1 MQAIWMG
8 ESWFALSI
16 PNTLLMRTAVA
27 CDNSGVADDSSLR
40 HVLVVG
46 GSLDQWKL
54 MSASDWSQYISTLR
68 FSTEQVGAQ
77 WLTVYPYSG
86 ISTTDDDSE
95 LMNKISESCG
105 ASIVDGKLILR
116 GDTTVVIDVCAD
128 GQQRF
133 VRAINEMSD
142 TKISEKNLAS
152 AILHPAT
159 SEPDLVV
166 IFGDPTHLPPS
177 LVWELAYSELVYLN
191 TQWPHCNSE
200 DIELAINDFQRRDRR
215 FGGVDS

>member
-1 MQAIWMG
+1 M
-8 ESWFALSI
+8 
-16 PNTLLMRTAVA
+16 A

-46 GSLDQWKL
+46 GSLDQWKS
-54 MSASDWSQYISTLR
+54 MTASDWSQYISTLR
-68 FSTEQVGAQ
+68 SSAEQVGAQ

-86 ISTTDDDSE
+86 ISSLKDDGE
-95 LMNKISESCG
+95 LIRKISESCG
-105 ASIVDGKLILR
+105 AVLADRKLILR
-116 GDTTVVIDVCAD
+116 GDTSVVIDVCAD

-133 VRAINEMSD
+133 VRAVNELS
-142 TKISEKNLAS
+142 TEKISEKNLAS
-152 AILHPAT
+152 AILHPAS

-166 IFGDPTHLPPS
+166 IFGDPTQLPPS

-191 TQWPHCNSE
+191 TQWQHCNIE

>member
-1 MQAIWMG
+1 M
-8 ESWFALSI
+8 
-16 PNTLLMRTAVA
+16 A

-46 GSLDQWKL
+46 GSLDQWKS
-54 MSASDWSQYISTLR
+54 MTASDWSQYISTLR
-68 FSTEQVGAQ
+68 SSAEQVGAQ

-86 ISTTDDDSE
+86 ISSLKDDGE
-95 LMNKISESCG
+95 LIRKISESCG
-105 ASIVDGKLILR
+105 AVLADRKLILR
-116 GDTTVVIDVCAD
+116 GDTSVVIDVCAD

-133 VRAINEMSD
+133 VRAVNELS
-142 TKISEKNLAS
+142 TEKISEKDLAS
-152 AILHPAT
+152 AILYPAS

-166 IFGDPTHLPPS
+166 IFGDPTQLPPS

-191 TQWPHCNSE
+191 TQWPHCNIE

>member
-1 MQAIWMG
+1 MHAIWTG
-8 ESWFALSI
+8 DSGFAGSI
-16 PNTLLMRTAVA
+16 PNTLLKRALMA
-27 CDNSGVADDSSLR
+27 CDNSGVADGSSLR

-46 GSLDQWKL
+46 GTLDQWKA
-54 MSASDWSQYISTLR
+54 MSVFEWSMYVATLR
-68 FSTEQVGAQ
+68 SSIEQVGAQ

-86 ISTTDDDSE
+86 IPIASDDGE
-95 LMNKISESCG
+95 LMNKISESCNG
-105 ASIVDGKLILR
+105 TLINEKVILR
-116 GDTTVVIDVCAD
+116 GETSVVIDVRAD

-133 VRAINEMSD
+133 VRAVNGMS
-142 TKISEKNLAS
+142 TEKITEKSLAS
-152 AILHPAT
+152 AILDPAS

-166 IFGDPTHLPPS
+166 IFGVPTQLPPS

-191 TQWPHCNSE
+191 TPWPHCNSE

>member
-1 MQAIWMG
+1 
-8 ESWFALSI
+8 
-16 PNTLLMRTAVA
+16 MRTAVA

-54 MSASDWSQYISTLR
+54 MSASEWSQYISTLR

>member
-1 MQAIWMG
+1 M
-8 ESWFALSI
+8 
-16 PNTLLMRTAVA
+16 TVA
-27 CDNSGVADDSSLR
+27 E
-40 HVLVVG
+40 
-46 GSLDQWKL
+46 WTE
-54 MSASDWSQYISTLR
+54 YITTLR
-68 FSTEQVGAQ
+68 SSVEQVGAG

-86 ISTTDDDSE
+86 NGVTGDDSE
-95 LMNKISESCG
+95 FAEKISNALG
-105 ASIVDGKLILR
+105 AVLDNGKIILR
-116 GDTTVVIDVCAD
+116 GSTSVVIDMCAD

-133 VRAINEMSD
+133 VRAVNGLSAE
-142 TKISEKNLAS
+142 KITEKNLAS
-152 AILHPAT
+152 AILHPAS

-166 IFGDPTHLPPS
+166 IFGDPTQLPPS

>member
-1 MQAIWMG
+1 
-8 ESWFALSI
+8 
-16 PNTLLMRTAVA
+16 MRTAVA

>member
-1 MQAIWMG
+1 M
-8 ESWFALSI
+8 
-16 PNTLLMRTAVA
+16 A

-46 GSLDQWKL
+46 GSLDQWKS
-54 MSASDWSQYISTLR
+54 MTVSDWSQYISTLR
-68 FSTEQVGAQ
+68 SSAEQVGAQ

-86 ISTTDDDSE
+86 ISTLGDDSE
-95 LMNKISESCG
+95 LKNKISESCG
-105 ASIVDGKLILR
+105 AVIVDGKLILR
-116 GDTTVVIDVCAD
+116 GDTSVVIDVCAD

-133 VRAINEMSD
+133 VKAVNELSAV
-142 TKISEKNLAS
+142 KISEKNLAS

-166 IFGDPTHLPPS
+166 IFGDPTQLPPS
-177 LVWELAYSELVYLN
+177 LVWELAYSELVYLK
-191 TQWPHCNSE
+191 TQWPHCNIE

>member
-1 MQAIWMG
+1 M
-8 ESWFALSI
+8 
-16 PNTLLMRTAVA
+16 
-27 CDNSGVADDSSLR
+27 
-40 HVLVVG
+40 
-46 GSLDQWKL
+46 DQWKS
-54 MSASDWSQYISTLR
+54 MTVAEWSEYITTLR
-68 FSTEQVGAQ
+68 SSVEQVGAG

-86 ISTTDDDSE
+86 NGNTGDDSE
-95 LMNKISESCG
+95 FAEKISNALG
-105 ASIVDGKLILR
+105 AVLDNGKLILR
-116 GDTTVVIDVCAD
+116 GSTSVVIDMCAD

-133 VRAINEMSD
+133 VRAVNGLSAE
-142 TKISEKNLAS
+142 KITEKNLAS
-152 AILHPAT
+152 AILHPAS

-166 IFGDPTHLPPS
+166 IFGDPTQLPPS

>member
-1 MQAIWMG
+1 M
-8 ESWFALSI
+8 
-16 PNTLLMRTAVA
+16 
-27 CDNSGVADDSSLR
+27 ADDSSLR

-46 GSLDQWKL
+46 GSLDQWKS
-54 MSASDWSQYISTLR
+54 MTVSDWSQYIATLR
-68 FSTEQVGAQ
+68 SSTEQVGAQ

-86 ISTTDDDSE
+86 ISVPHDDEE
-95 LMNKISESCG
+95 LLRKISESCG
-105 ASIVDGKLILR
+105 AIALDGKMILR
-116 GDTTVVIDVCAD
+116 GDTSVVVDVCAD

-133 VRAINEMSD
+133 VRAINGMSAE
-142 TKISEKNLAS
+142 KISEKNLAS
-152 AILHPAT
+152 AILHPAS

-166 IFGDPTHLPPS
+166 IFGDPTQLPPS
-177 LVWELAYSELVYLN
+177 LVWELAYSELVFLN

>member
-1 MQAIWMG
+1 M
-8 ESWFALSI
+8 
-16 PNTLLMRTAVA
+16 TVA
-27 CDNSGVADDSSLR
+27 E
-40 HVLVVG
+40 
-46 GSLDQWKL
+46 
-54 MSASDWSQYISTLR
+54 WSEYITTLR
-68 FSTEQVGAQ
+68 SSVEQVGAG

-86 ISTTDDDSE
+86 NGNTGDDKE
-95 LMNKISESCG
+95 FVEKISNALG
-105 ASIVDGKLILR
+105 AVLDNGKLILR
-116 GDTTVVIDVCAD
+116 GSTSVVIDMCAD

-133 VRAINEMSD
+133 VRAVNGLSAE
-142 TKISEKNLAS
+142 KITEKNLAS
-152 AILHPAT
+152 AILHPAS

-166 IFGDPTHLPPS
+166 IFGDPTQLPPS

>member
-1 MQAIWMG
+1 
-8 ESWFALSI
+8 
-16 PNTLLMRTAVA
+16 MRTAVA

-105 ASIVDGKLILR
+105 ALIVDGKLILR

-133 VRAINEMSD
+133 ARAVNEMSD

>member
-1 MQAIWMG
+1 M
-8 ESWFALSI
+8 
-16 PNTLLMRTAVA
+16 TVA
-27 CDNSGVADDSSLR
+27 E
-40 HVLVVG
+40 
-46 GSLDQWKL
+46 
-54 MSASDWSQYISTLR
+54 WSEYITTLR
-68 FSTEQVGAQ
+68 SSVEQVGAG

-86 ISTTDDDSE
+86 IGNTGDDSE
-95 LMNKISESCG
+95 FAEKISNALG
-105 ASIVDGKLILR
+105 VVLDNGKLILR
-116 GDTTVVIDVCAD
+116 GSTSVVIDMCAD

-133 VRAINEMSD
+133 VRAVNGLSAE
-142 TKISEKNLAS
+142 KITEKNLAS
-152 AILHPAT
+152 AILHPAS

-166 IFGDPTHLPPS
+166 IFGDPTQLPPS

>member
-8 ESWFALSI
+8 VCCFAISI
-16 PNTLLMRTAVA
+16 LNTLLMWAVMA
-27 CDNSGVADDSSLR
+27 CDNGDVADGSSLR

-46 GSLDQWKL
+46 GSLNQWKD
-54 MSASDWSQYISTLR
+54 MSSSEWSDYITTLR
-68 FSTEQVGAQ
+68 TSVEQIGAD

-86 ISTTDDDSE
+86 TSDSMTDVHLID
-95 LMNKISESCG
+95 KIAQSCG
-105 ASIVDGKLILR
+105 ASLVEAKLLLR
-116 GDTTVVIDVCAD
+116 GVTSVVIDVCAD

-133 VRAINEMSD
+133 VRAVNSLSEE
-142 TKISEKNLAS
+142 KITEKNLAN
-152 AILHPAT
+152 AILHPA
-159 SEPDLVV
+159 SCEPDLVV
-166 IFGDPTHLPPS
+166 IFGDPTQLPPS

-191 TQWPHCNSE
+191 IQWPNCNIE

>member
-1 MQAIWMG
+1 M
-8 ESWFALSI
+8 
-16 PNTLLMRTAVA
+16 A

-54 MSASDWSQYISTLR
+54 MSASEWSQYISTLR
-68 FSTEQVGAQ
+68 FSTEQVSAQ

-86 ISTTDDDSE
+86 ISSTDDDRE

-105 ASIVDGKLILR
+105 AVVVDGKLILR
-116 GDTTVVIDVCAD
+116 GDTSVVIDVCAD

-133 VRAINEMSD
+133 VRAVNEMSD

>member
-1 MQAIWMG
+1 M
-8 ESWFALSI
+8 
-16 PNTLLMRTAVA
+16 TVA
-27 CDNSGVADDSSLR
+27 E
-40 HVLVVG
+40 
-46 GSLDQWKL
+46 
-54 MSASDWSQYISTLR
+54 WSEYITTLR
-68 FSTEQVGAQ
+68 SSVEQVGAG

-86 ISTTDDDSE
+86 NGNTGDDSE
-95 LMNKISESCG
+95 FAEKISNALG
-105 ASIVDGKLILR
+105 AVLDNGKLILR
-116 GDTTVVIDVCAD
+116 GPTSVVIDMCAD

-133 VRAINEMSD
+133 VRAVNGLSAE
-142 TKISEKNLAS
+142 KITEKNLAS
-152 AILHPAT
+152 AILHPAS

-166 IFGDPTHLPPS
+166 IFGDPTQLPPS

>member
-1 MQAIWMG
+1 M
-8 ESWFALSI
+8 SI

-46 GSLDQWKL
+46 GSLDQWKS
-54 MSASDWSQYISTLR
+54 MTASDWSQYILTLR
-68 FSTEQVGAQ
+68 SSAEQVGAQ

-86 ISTTDDDSE
+86 ISTSE
-95 LMNKISESCG
+95 ADNELIRKISESCG
-105 ASIVDGKLILR
+105 AVLVDRKLILR
-116 GDTTVVIDVCAD
+116 GDTSVVIDVCAD

-133 VRAINEMSD
+133 VRAVNDLSAV
-142 TKISEKNLAS
+142 KISEKNLAS
-152 AILHPAT
+152 AILNPAS
-159 SEPDLVV
+159 SEPDRVA
-166 IFGDPTHLPPS
+166 IFGDPTQLPPS

-191 TQWPHCNSE
+191 TQWPHCNIE

>member
-1 MQAIWMG
+1 
-8 ESWFALSI
+8 
-16 PNTLLMRTAVA
+16 MRTAVA

-133 VRAINEMSD
+133 VRAINEMTD
-142 TKISEKNLAS
+142 TKVSEKNLAS

>member
-1 MQAIWMG
+1 M
-8 ESWFALSI
+8 SI
-16 PNTLLMRTAVA
+16 PNTLLMRTAMA

-46 GSLDQWKL
+46 GSLDQWKS
-54 MSASDWSQYISTLR
+54 MTASDWSHYISTLR
-68 FSTEQVGAQ
+68 SSAEQVGAQ

-86 ISTTDDDSE
+86 ISSLKDDGE
-95 LMNKISESCG
+95 LIRKISESCG
-105 ASIVDGKLILR
+105 AVLADRKLILR
-116 GDTTVVIDVCAD
+116 GDTSVVIDVCAD

-133 VRAINEMSD
+133 VRAANELS
-142 TKISEKNLAS
+142 TEKISEKDLAS
-152 AILHPAT
+152 AILHPAS

-166 IFGDPTHLPPS
+166 IFGDPTQLPPS

-191 TQWPHCNSE
+191 TQWPHCNIE

>member
-1 MQAIWMG
+1 M
-8 ESWFALSI
+8 
-16 PNTLLMRTAVA
+16 TVA
-27 CDNSGVADDSSLR
+27 E
-40 HVLVVG
+40 
-46 GSLDQWKL
+46 
-54 MSASDWSQYISTLR
+54 WSEYITTLR
-68 FSTEQVGAQ
+68 SSVEQVGAG

-86 ISTTDDDSE
+86 NGNTGDDSE
-95 LMNKISESCG
+95 FAEKFSNALG
-105 ASIVDGKLILR
+105 AVLDNGKLILR
-116 GDTTVVIDVCAD
+116 GSTSVVIDMCAD

-133 VRAINEMSD
+133 VRAVNGLSAE
-142 TKISEKNLAS
+142 KITEKNLAS
-152 AILHPAT
+152 AILHPAS

-166 IFGDPTHLPPS
+166 IFGDPTQLPPS